1 MKRTNYTTDEFKK
14 SCKSNSTICFIGAI
28 VLAIIAVCGL
38 FTPIYCLMQDR
49 GNIADVIGGLEILT
63 IALGF
68 NFASKIF
75 RSMSIVGSPF
85 SYDIADKIMGLS
97 QILEIGSGLCFAA
110 AMVIRVTGHGDLID
124 SSACVDPG
132 IFFLFTWAIAS
143 FFSALAKAFDHGAKL
158 QQEADETL

>member
-1 MKRTNYTTDEFKK
+1 MKRTNYTTDEFRK
-14 SCKSNSTICFIGAI
+14 SCKSNSTTCFIGAI
-28 VLAIIAVCGL
+28 VLAMIAVCGL
-38 FTPIYCLMQDR
+38 FTPIYCLIQDR

-97 QILEIGSGLCFAA
+97 QILEIGSAVCFAA
-110 AMVIRVTGHGDLID
+110 AIVIRVTGHGDLID

>member
-1 MKRTNYTTDEFKK
+1 MKRTNYTTEEFKK

-28 VLAIIAVCGL
+28 VMAIIAVCGL

-49 GNIADVIGGLEILT
+49 GNIADVIGGLEVLT

-97 QILEIGSGLCFAA
+97 QILEIGSAVCFAA
-110 AMVIRVTGHGDLID
+110 AIVIRVTGHGDLID
-124 SSACVDPG
+124 SSVCVEPG